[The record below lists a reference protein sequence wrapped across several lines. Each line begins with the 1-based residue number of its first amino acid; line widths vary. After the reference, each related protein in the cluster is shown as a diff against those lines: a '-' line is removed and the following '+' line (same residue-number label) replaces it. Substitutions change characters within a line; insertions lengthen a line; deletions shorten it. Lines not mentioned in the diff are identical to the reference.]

1 MCNIGKRLEELIK
14 HLNMTKK
21 DFAKSINYSPGNIT
35 DWTKGRYKPSGEAL
49 MNMEQIY
56 GVSQI
61 WLLKGE
67 GEMFKKDKTNTDFSK
82 IPGLGELT
90 YDEIALIKMYRQLTV
105 KQQGRIEGRI
115 EGYLEDN
122 AKRGG
127 SSTYQSGEEA
137 VTREKNLA

>member
-1 MCNIGKRLEELIK
+1 
-14 HLNMTKK
+14 
-21 DFAKSINYSPGNIT
+21 
-35 DWTKGRYKPSGEAL
+35 
-49 MNMEQIY
+49 MEQIY

-67 GEMFKKDKTNTDFSK
+67 GEMFKEDKTNTDFSK
-82 IPGLGELT
+82 VSVLGEVT

-115 EGYLEDN
+115 EGYLEDG